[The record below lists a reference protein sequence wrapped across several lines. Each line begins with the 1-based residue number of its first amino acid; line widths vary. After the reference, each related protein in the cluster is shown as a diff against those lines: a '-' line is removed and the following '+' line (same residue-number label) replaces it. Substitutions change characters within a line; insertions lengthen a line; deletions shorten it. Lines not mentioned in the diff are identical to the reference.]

1 MGSTP
6 ELHEAKI
13 NVVGLRRLDGG
24 VDELLDGG
32 LRRVDHAG
40 VEPELEQEKFRS
52 DAE

>member
-40 VEPELEQEKFRS
+40 VEPELKRKEKFQ
-52 DAE
+52 